1 MLGPECE
8 SPGSVLSFL
17 ILRFPVSLMHMGYL
31 ARSEGSMNPLPSPST
46 HRDVKRLLPAWHQVV
61 TVVEVEVVLAF
72 LSPRADHYMELRGGA
87 DRGERGP
94 QLGGVPTLWRGGAAG
109 TPGYSH

>member
-17 ILRFPVSLMHMGYL
+17 IFRFPVSLMHMGYL
-31 ARSEGSMNPLPSPST
+31 ACSEGSMNPLSSPSA
-46 HRDVKRLLPAWHQVV
+46 HRDVKRLLPAWHRVV

-72 LSPRADHYMELRGGA
+72 LGPRADHYMELRGGA
-87 DRGERGP
+87 DRGEGGP
-94 QLGGVPTLWRGGAAG
+94 QLGGDPTLRRGGAAG
-109 TPGYSH
+109 MPGHSH